1 MLNSQMGGLMRA
13 EIDRQG
19 IGLMDAVDRHRGI
32 LEAVTEGDL
41 DRLRRE
47 LRVHYMIGFPD
58 PEATAPEPPARPDRT
73 GDS

>member
-1 MLNSQMGGLMRA
+1 
-13 EIDRQG
+13 
-19 IGLMDAVDRHRGI
+19 MDAVDRHRGI

-47 LRVHYMIGFPD
+47 LRVHYMTGFPD
-58 PEATAPEPPARPDRT
+58 PETTAPEPAARPDRT